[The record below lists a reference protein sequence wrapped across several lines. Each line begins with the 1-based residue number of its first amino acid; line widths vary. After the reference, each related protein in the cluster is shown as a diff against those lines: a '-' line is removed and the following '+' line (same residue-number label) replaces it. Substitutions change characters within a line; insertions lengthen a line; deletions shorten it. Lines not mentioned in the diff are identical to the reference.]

1 MATDEEIKKLQE
13 KIKNAKT
20 LKEAEEAITEE
31 VEKRTKARNKELKSM
46 SDLKDYSE
54 RIQYEADLSRMLNDR
69 IAQQN
74 SLYELREKIT
84 ALEKAAEKVE
94 KGSDQAEE
102 YKKMTAALEA
112 QAEAMEDL
120 GIVAEKTTDATK
132 RFAKEAD
139 NMFSDLATKT
149 AIFGDPSKGMVGSMF
164 KFAASMKSADGA
176 MGTLGK
182 SFLKHFNLTSL
193 MTGIVENIAESTIGM
208 VKAFDEAAAKFAE
221 ATGTGDQFTGT
232 MLEMRQEG
240 NAMGV
245 TFENSS
251 KALESLIQNQVGFL
265 HSSKKAQ
272 KEMATQ
278 VALMD
283 RIGIATDTSAEI
295 LNIFTMNM
303 GKSQQASIRMT
314 KSLVS
319 MGGVLGNSQKFLEDF
334 GKSMQTLAVYGD
346 DSVKVF
352 SNLAAAARAAGVE
365 VGTLTD
371 MASKFD
377 TFAEGAET
385 VGKLNALLGSQLSST
400 EMLLMTEDQRIETLI
415 QQVQIS
421 GQSFADM
428 NKFQQMAIAN
438 AAGISDMN
446 EAQRIFGM
454 NMKDYDKYQ
463 KQMERQAKMQ
473 ENFNKAIEATI
484 PFQEKFA
491 QFMAE
496 FALFVQPIADIV
508 GYVLEGM
515 TNLMASMDEGTKA
528 FIGIG
533 SAIGLAYVAFSGMG
547 AAVPLVGA
555 GLAAA
560 TGAVTGF
567 TAAALAGAPALTAF
581 GAAAGGAAIG
591 VGAFVLPFMGIALA
605 VAGVVVSLGYLIAQF
620 AELAV
625 LGPSVT
631 GVITALGTTLG
642 TLGPIGA
649 IGIAAMAGSMGAL
662 VVGLTA
668 MKMAIG
674 EETSAVSSALENLAL
689 IATGTSA
696 KAMKGGSV
704 ALTTELKEA
713 VQAVMTTKID
723 ISLKISDGTL
733 KKVIEQA
740 VVDVVN
746 GNGKVAKS
754 IIAVSS
760 GVT

>member
-1 MATDEEIKKLQE
+1 MATEEEIKKLQE
-13 KIKNAKT
+13 QIKNAKS
-20 LKEAEEAITEE
+20 LEEVEKAITKE
-31 VEKRTKARNKELKSM
+31 VEKRTKARNKELKTM
-46 SDLKDYSE
+46 DDLKDYSQK
-54 RIQYEADLSRMLNDR
+54 IQYEADLSRMLNDR

-74 SLYELREKIT
+74 SLYELKEKIK
-84 ALEKAAEKVE
+84 ALEEAAKKVQE
-94 KGSDQAEE
+94 GSDQAEE

-112 QAEAMEDL
+112 QVQAMEDL

-182 SFLKHFNLTSL
+182 SFFKHFNIVSL
-193 MTGIVENIAESTIGM
+193 ATGIIENITESTIGM

-221 ATGTGDQFTGT
+221 ATGTGDEFTGT

-265 HSSKKAQ
+265 HSSKSAQ

-283 RIGIATDTSAEI
+283 RIGISTDTSAEI
-295 LNIFTMNM
+295 LNVFTMNM

-334 GKSMQTLAVYGD
+334 SKSMQTLAVYGD

-454 NMKDYDKYQ
+454 NMKDYKTYQ

-496 FALFVQPIADIV
+496 FALFVQPIADVV

-515 TNLMASMDEGTKA
+515 TNLMASMSEGQKA
-528 FIGIG
+528 FV
-533 SAIGLAYVAFSGMG
+533 GLTAAGVLIVTMFSGLG
-547 AAVPLVGA
+547 AALPAVGA
-555 GLAAA
+555 GAAA
-560 TGAVTGF
+560 VTGAITGF
-567 TAAALAGAPALTAF
+567 TAAAVAGAPAMTAF

-591 VGAFVLPFMGIALA
+591 VGAFAVPFIGVAAAIAAVVLSF
-605 VAGVVVSLGYLIAQF
+605 GYLIGQF
-620 AELAV
+620 TELAELGPKV
-625 LGPSVT
+625 IGIITSLGV
-631 GVITALGTTLG
+631 TLG
-642 TLGPIGA
+642 TMGT
-649 IGIAAMAGSMGAL
+649 IGILGTAAISASMGAL
-662 VVGLTA
+662 VTGLGA
-668 MKMAIG
+668 MRMAIG
-674 EETSAVSSALENLAL
+674 EETSAISNALENLAL

-713 VQAVMTTKID
+713 VQAVMTTK
-723 ISLKISDGTL
+723 
-733 KKVIEQA
+733 V
-740 VVDVVN
+740 
-746 GNGKVAKS
+746 
-754 IIAVSS
+754 
-760 GVT
+760 